1 MANKEALRELQAR
14 LAERLQAVRT
24 QARSASWLAV
34 ECAGHGFLLPL
45 HEAGEIF
52 ALAPIVAVA
61 HVQPWFLGV
70 ANLRGHLNGIV
81 DLAAF
86 LGLGLGFGRPEAL
99 RDESRLVAFNAA
111 LDTNCA
117 LLVGRLAGLRS
128 AEQLVPVPAAG
139 SVPAFVGDRWR
150 DAAGRHWQELRLGAL
165 AREDTFLTI
174 VG

>member
-1 MANKEALRELQAR
+1 MRR
-14 LAERLQAVRT
+14 P
-24 QARSASWLAV
+24 W
-34 ECAGHGFLLPL
+34 FLLPL

-99 RDESRLVAFNAA
+99 RDDSRLVSFNAA

-128 AEQLVPVPAAG
+128 AEQLAPVPAAG

-150 DAAGRHWQELRLGAL
+150 DAAGRDWQELRLGAL
-165 AREDTFLTI
+165 AREDTFLAI
-174 VG
+174 VA

>member
-34 ECAGHGFLLPL
+34 ECGGHGFLLPL

-61 HVQPWFLGV
+61 HVRSWFVGV

-86 LGLGLGFGRPEAL
+86 LGLARPGTL

-111 LDTNCA
+111 LDINCA
-117 LLVGRLAGLRS
+117 LLVDRLAGLRS
-128 AEQLVPVPAAG
+128 AEQLAPVPAAG

-165 AREDTFLTI
+165 AREDAFLTI
-174 VG
+174 IG

>member
-70 ANLRGHLNGIV
+70 ANLRGHLNGSV

-86 LGLGLGFGRPEAL
+86 LGLGKPEGL

-128 AEQLVPVPAAG
+128 AEQLAPEPAAG
-139 SVPAFVGDRWR
+139 SMPAFVGDRWR
-150 DAAGRHWQELRLGAL
+150 DAAGRHWQELRLGVL
-165 AREDTFLTI
+165 AREDSFLTI
-174 VG
+174 VA